1 MVKFFFGLG
10 LFAFFS
16 LFVFWKWQP
25 APFLHSVPLIPAER
39 RALIVD
45 IKTVGELEA
54 ARSTIIASSI
64 KGDLGKI
71 IDLIPD
77 GITVVPGQVLVK
89 MDPTPFEEK
98 LQKLQAQ
105 IKEQEAHL
113 LTLDQTLQWEESQ
126 AEHESKT
133 VAYEIETAE
142 LEIEKIIH
150 GDGPQETSRLK
161 GALQKAWLKYEELN
175 SYSKDL
181 IALQEQGFL
190 NPAELRQAQK
200 KLEEEREAYEVSKLQ
215 YDSYVNHV
223 YPMLIKKAE
232 TNLKRAKIKQEETFR
247 TGIYK
252 VAKAK
257 AILQQAFQLLGDYNY
272 QLEEGSK
279 ELAQTQILAPAPGM
293 VVHREE
299 YRSGQKRKPRVGD
312 ILVKNQPLMD
322 LPDLSSMV
330 VKTRVREIDLFKIDV
345 GKKATIEVDA
355 YPQLTFSGTIS
366 LIGVLA
372 LADMGRMSE
381 EKYFEVRIAL
391 NDADPR
397 LRPGMT
403 TRVTLHAQREDNAL
417 SVPLHGVFGE
427 KKNHYCYVD
436 TGSGYEKRKV
446 RTGINNEHWMQI
458 LDGIQEGEGVCLLIP
473 QEKR

>member
-1 MVKFFFGLG
+1 MLKFFLG
-10 LFAFFS
+10 AGFIAVLSLIAF
-16 LFVFWKWQP
+16 WQWQP
-25 APFLHSVPLIPAER
+25 APLIHSVPLAPAER
-39 RALIVD
+39 RHLIVD

-98 LQKLQAQ
+98 LHKLQTL

-113 LTLDQTLQWEESQ
+113 ITSQQTLQWEESQ
-126 AEHESKT
+126 AEHENKT
-133 VAYEIETAE
+133 AVYEVETAE
-142 LEIEKIIH
+142 MEIEKIIR

-175 SYSKDL
+175 SYSNDL
-181 IALQEQGFL
+181 MALQEQGFL
-190 NPAELRQAQK
+190 NPTELRQAQK
-200 KLEEEREAYEVSKLQ
+200 KLDEEKEAYEVSKLQ
-215 YDSYVNHV
+215 HDSYVNHV

-232 TNLKRAKIKQEETFR
+232 TNYKRAKIKQEETFK
-247 TGIYK
+247 TGLYK
-252 VAKAK
+252 IAKAK
-257 AILQQAFQLLGDYNY
+257 AYLSQANQLLEDFHS

-279 ELAQTQILAPAPGM
+279 ELEETQILAPAPGM

-299 YRSGQKRKPRVGD
+299 YRSGQKRKPRIGD
-312 ILVKNQPLMD
+312 ILVRNQALMD

-330 VKTRVREIDLFKIDV
+330 VKTRVREIDLFKIEA

-355 YPQLTFSGTIS
+355 YPHLNLRGTIS
-366 LIGVLA
+366 SIGILA
-372 LADMGRMSE
+372 LADIGRLTE

-391 NDADPR
+391 NDVDHR

-403 TRVTLHAQREDNAL
+403 TRVTLHAQSEENAL
-417 SVPLHGVFGE
+417 SVPLHAVFGE
-427 KKNHYCYVD
+427 KRNYYCYVH
-436 TGSGYEKRKV
+436 TKPGYEKRFV
-446 RTGINNEHWMQI
+446 RTGISNEQWMQVI
-458 LDGIQEGEGVCLLIP
+458 EGIQEGEEVCLLVP
-473 QEKR
+473 RKTK